1 MHNATITCRATIT
14 CCATITC
21 RPLRHGS
28 GVMDDV
34 CTRHELPSFVIRPPR
49 GRDLQS
55 LHYLVDSTYAPM
67 IARLGIPDWPLRSN
81 IPQLIHSGTL
91 WVLESRG
98 LIAAMIRLDVYWKY
112 LWLEL
117 VTVLPQCQRC
127 GFGRA
132 LIEFAQSETRNQRR
146 SSMQLMT
153 HERMTDAIGFYL
165 HMGFVEVQRLQ
176 LRGHAFIQ
184 MGKAVSPLSR

>member
-1 MHNATITCRATIT
+1 MCHRLHN
-14 CCATITC
+14 
-21 RPLRHGS
+21 GG
-28 GVMDDV
+28 GVMHDV

-55 LHYLVDSTYAPM
+55 LHHLVDSTYAPM
-67 IARLGIPDWPLRSN
+67 IAQLDLPDWPLRSN

-91 WVLESRG
+91 WVLESEG

-132 LIEFAQSETRNQRR
+132 LIEFAQAETCNQGR

-153 HERMTDAIGFYL
+153 HERMRDAIDFYL
-165 HMGFVEVQRLQ
+165 HMGFVEGQRRQLQ
-176 LRGHAFIQ
+176 GHAFVQ
-184 MGKAVSPLSR
+184 MGKAVAPPSR